1 MNNLRAGGLLCDVTL
16 VAENHE
22 IPAHKMILA
31 ACSPYFYAMFTGFT
45 ERDSDRVIIHG
56 VEPEALNILVDY
68 VYTSQVFKVLV
79 SLLLCYL
86 YKVNVDTWLLAHASY
101 NVIFHAYS
109 FLTCWS
115 ISLYLKIDHKQK
127 YYRNNS
133 SNDRLG
139 KVLESLAGNKAPL
152 GVKHDIS

>member
-1 MNNLRAGGLLCDVTL
+1 MCDVTL

-86 YKVNVDTWLLAHASY
+86 YNVDTCLVVHGSY
-101 NVIFHAYS
+101 NVIFQAYS